1 MEPKIDPT
9 LERLVHQELKKL
21 PPVKAPARLSARVLE
36 LVRARQALP
45 WWQQSFWH
53 WPAAAR
59 GAFLLI
65 VAMIVVSLTG
75 GTWFASEVAVDST
88 VAKYINPLANAFLV
102 MWRSFLQTLTLWL
115 LGFAAMLYLICVG
128 AGTLFVRMAYKRA

>member
-36 LVRARQALP
+36 VVRARQALP

-59 GAFLLI
+59 GAFLLLVAVI
-65 VAMIVVSLTG
+65 VASLTG
-75 GTWFASEVAVDST
+75 GTWFAGELAVDGT
-88 VAKYINPLANAFLV
+88 VAKYVNPLANAFLV
-102 MWRSFLQTLTLWL
+102 MWRSFLQTLVLWA
-115 LGFAAMLYLICVG
+115 LGFAMMLYLICVG